1 MTWKVSVVLA
11 ALLVACGGSSGGGAG
26 GDGGTSGDGGAGGDA
41 GDGGAGGADLCA
53 GVSCEDSECK
63 ADGSCDAS
71 DGVCDYTQI
80 ADGTPCS
87 EGECRDGACAPIGA
101 FPCTEQGIRD
111 AIAEGGGPHY
121 FACDGPTT
129 VVAEADIVIDNDVI
143 LDGEGELT
151 VHADSDVD
159 RDQFVVAAAITAEL
173 RGFEVIEAETGI
185 LNLGTL
191 TVMRCTVSGNARWG
205 IVNEG
210 ELLIA
215 DSTLSENRVGLY
227 NGGVSNEPTAT
238 VTNSTLSG
246 NGGGTDVGSSAI
258 LNWGTLSLT
267 NCTVTDNASFNATIS
282 NDGTLAVT
290 NSTVSENTSRG
301 VGGILNGGTLTLTN
315 SIVSGNTSNVYAS
328 IYISAAIF
336 ASGPGPVTVTN
347 STVAGNTGGGISYPG
362 GGTLTVTNSTVSGNT
377 AAGSGDASDGAGL
390 YFYGYLDGSDSLTVT
405 HSTVAGNEGGGI
417 YYRGG
422 GSPTV
427 TGSLIVGDCVLA
439 GVTGSTVST
448 GYNIES
454 PLDTCGFDQSDRR
467 GERQRR
473 SACARAPD
481 RQRRSD
487 RNPRPSAW
495 QHCDRCNS

>member
-1 MTWKVSVVLA
+1 MAPRA
-11 ALLVACGGSSGGGAG
+11 AAEAQAVNDATGGAG
-26 GDGGTSGDGGAGGDA
+26 GDGGT
-41 GDGGAGGADLCA
+41 GGADLCA
-53 GVSCEDSECK
+53 GVSCADTECK
-63 ADGSCDAS
+63 TDGSCDAS
-71 DGVCDYTQI
+71 DSVCDYTPI

-111 AIAEGGGPHY
+111 AIAEGGGPHF

-151 VHADSDVD
+151 VHADSDMD
-159 RDQFVVAAAITAEL
+159 RDQFVVAANITAEL

-205 IVNEG
+205 ILNDG
-210 ELLIA
+210 ELWVA
-215 DSTLSENRVGLY
+215 DSTLLGNRIGLDK
-227 NGGVSNEPTAT
+227 GVWHTNTTATAT
-238 VTNSTLSG
+238 VTNSARQG
-246 NGGGTDVGSSAI
+246 NGGGTDLGSSAI

-267 NCTVTDNASFNATIS
+267 NCTVTDNACFNATIS
-282 NDGTLAVT
+282 NYGTLAVT

-301 VGGILNGGTLTLTN
+301 VGGIRNGGKLTLAN
-315 SIVSGNTSNVYAS
+315 SIVSGTTSNVSAS
-328 IYISAAIF
+328 TYISAAIF
-336 ASGPGPVTVTN
+336 AYGLGPVTV
-347 STVAGNTGGGISYPG
+347 
-362 GGTLTVTNSTVSGNT
+362 
-377 AAGSGDASDGAGL
+377 
-390 YFYGYLDGSDSLTVT
+390 TVT

-454 PLDTCGFDQSDRR
+454 PLDTCGFDQPTDAVNVSAEALALAPLAENGGPTEAHALLPGSIAIDAIPEAMCEMDEDQR
-467 GERQRR
+467 GE
-473 SACARAPD
+473 
-481 RQRRSD
+481 
-487 RNPRPSAW
+487 PRPGGTI
-495 QHCDRCNS
+495 CDAGAFEVQPEP